1 MWYLQAEGSPRE
13 YTLPVMIDL
22 RNGGQFTTTD
32 TVEFPVMTVP
42 GSERVEVTVIG
53 EC

>member
-1 MWYLQAEGSPRE
+1 
-13 YTLPVMIDL
+13 MIDL